1 MKMIA
6 AVSKNWG
13 IGKNGDLLFSIPADM
28 KFFRETTKG
37 STVVMGRKT
46 LDSFPGGN
54 PLKNR
59 VNIVLT
65 NDKNFRRDGVIVC
78 HTKDEI
84 LEKVKNND
92 NVFVIGG
99 EAIYH
104 MFLEDCSEAYI
115 TKVDATADADK
126 FLDNLDLLPE
136 WQIIEK
142 SEIIEDNGYNIQFV
156 KYVKK

>member
-13 IGKNGDLLFSIPADM
+13 IGKNGDLLFSIPQDM

-37 STVVMGRKT
+37 ATVIMGRKT

-65 NDKNFRRDGVIVC
+65 RNTDFCREGVIVC
-78 HTKDEI
+78 HTKEEV
-84 LEKVKNND
+84 LAAVKESD

-99 EAIYH
+99 AEIYK
-104 MFLEDCSEAYI
+104 MFLPECDTAYI
-115 TKVDATADADK
+115 TKVDAEADADA
-126 FLDNLDLLPE
+126 FIENLDQNPQWTLA
-136 WQIIEK
+136 EK
-142 SEIIEDNGYNIQFV
+142 SEPIEDNGYVIHFC
-156 KYVKK
+156 KYTAI